1 MSGLGLGC
9 HEDLGA
15 DLRRPTVATVYKLLP
30 HLGLSMNSGGRWGL
44 LVTRYLWVTVR
55 VTSAW
60 RVDDTKRIILGPEKM

>member
-9 HEDLGA
+9 YEDLGA
-15 DLRRPTVATVYKLLP
+15 DLRGPTVVCINSLP
-30 HLGLSMNSGGRWGL
+30 HLGLSMNSGERWGL

-60 RVDDTKRIILGPEKM
+60 RADDTELIILRPEKM